1 MTLQELNGFDS
12 RPVKNAD
19 ENRYLCC
26 LSESCRSKP
35 RDAAHRSLCVNTST
49 GFYNCHRCGA
59 KGKLKDF
66 WDERPKFSKRQHQHL
81 KLTAQFS
88 APIRKETD
96 AEKTSDQQSESLI
109 EKMRVF
115 QQNFADSP
123 AEDYLRKRGIMIE
136 TARRANCGFAPAWE
150 HWEKREGNWILIGSD
165 RRVVFPICN
174 QNGELAA
181 IHGRAIDS
189 EFLNS
194 PKITKGDKSLGVF
207 AASQNALDSRIAAI
221 CEGQI
226 DALALSSCGV
236 VAFAM
241 TGTSA
246 PDWLLKKLAFK
257 AVLIATDAD
266 EAGDKAALKL
276 RYELEL
282 RGAKTFRL
290 RPRAAKDWAEVLE
303 NKGVEKLKNF
313 FAPFVLDTDDETITN
328 FAWRFFQENR
338 TEAAVFL
345 TNLIQNGEVR
355 EYLRERIR
363 RAEAN

>member
-1 MTLQELNGFDS
+1 M
-12 RPVKNAD
+12 
-19 ENRYLCC
+19 
-26 LSESCRSKP
+26 
-35 RDAAHRSLCVNTST
+35 
-49 GFYNCHRCGA
+49 
-59 KGKLKDF
+59 
-66 WDERPKFSKRQHQHL
+66 
-81 KLTAQFS
+81 
-88 APIRKETD
+88 
-96 AEKTSDQQSESLI
+96 
-109 EKMRVF
+109 
-115 QQNFADSP
+115 
-123 AEDYLRKRGIMIE
+123 
-136 TARRANCGFAPAWE
+136 
-150 HWEKREGNWILIGSD
+150 
-165 RRVVFPICN
+165 FPICD

-181 IHGRAIDS
+181 IHGRAIDN
-189 EFLNS
+189 EFFNS

-207 AASQNALDSRIAAI
+207 AANSNFINAKIVAV

-236 VAFAM
+236 EAVAM

-276 RYELEL
+276 QHELHS

-290 RPRAAKDWAEVLE
+290 RPREAKDWAEVLE
-303 NKGVEKLKNF
+303 KKGVAKLKRF
-313 FAPFVLDTDDETITN
+313 FEPFADDADDETITN
-328 FAWRFFQENR
+328 CAWRFHQEDR

-363 RAEAN
+363 RSQTN